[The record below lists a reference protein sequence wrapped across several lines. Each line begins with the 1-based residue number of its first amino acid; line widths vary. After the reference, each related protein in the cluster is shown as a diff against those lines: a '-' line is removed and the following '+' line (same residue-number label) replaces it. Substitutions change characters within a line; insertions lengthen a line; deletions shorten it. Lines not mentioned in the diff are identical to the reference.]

1 MGHAQGTANWHSSR
15 IIASLAAAHRQ
26 AAMDED
32 VADAEVEVTLER
44 QAANAAPAADPA
56 LSQWKDWMRAS
67 QKNQKVGLCRLHR
80 HAAGSRSCL

>member
-1 MGHAQGTANWHSSR
+1 ME
-15 IIASLAAAHRQ
+15 
-26 AAMDED
+26 DD

-67 QKNQKVGLCRLHR
+67 QKNQKVGFCRRADMLQEADLAFECR
-80 HAAGSRSCL
+80 QLPRATPKRPSREAVLQQQ